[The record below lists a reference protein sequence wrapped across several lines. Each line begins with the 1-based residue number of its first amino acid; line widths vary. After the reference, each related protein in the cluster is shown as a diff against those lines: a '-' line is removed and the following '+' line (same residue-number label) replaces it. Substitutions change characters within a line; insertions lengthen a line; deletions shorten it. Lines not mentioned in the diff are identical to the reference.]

1 MKLASSPMLADGS
14 SVINKT
20 DQVKQL
26 LRQMGKILSALPL
39 TQMDKPMAIRAS
51 WPDYNQKG
59 CVVSSAYRR
68 SSKPI
73 PSERDISRAEYW
85 LNVISGLDTQS
96 RSIVMARAIG
106 ITWRR
111 LEEMDGRSHTTLRKI
126 EQVALQEILVLAQQ
140 KSNVDK

>member
-59 CVVSSAYRR
+59 GMVSSVYRR

-73 PSERDISRAEYW
+73 PSAKDISRA
-85 LNVISGLDTQS
+85 
-96 RSIVMARAIG
+96 
-106 ITWRR
+106 
-111 LEEMDGRSHTTLRKI
+111 
-126 EQVALQEILVLAQQ
+126 
-140 KSNVDK
+140 